1 MQKSVPMQ
9 KPVPMQKIVP
19 FLWFDSN
26 AEEAANFYTGIFK
39 DAAITHIGRAEG
51 KVFSVSFRL
60 EGQEFYAL
68 NGGPHYQFT
77 PAISLFINCETQAE
91 VDDLWERLS
100 AGGEKN
106 RCGWLTDKFGVTW
119 QVVPTILGKILTDPN
134 PQKAQASMQAMMT
147 MDKLDIAALQ
157 HAYDNA

>member
-1 MQKSVPMQ
+1 
-9 KPVPMQKIVP
+9 MQKIVP

-26 AEEAANFYTGIFK
+26 AEEAANFYTSIFK
-39 DAAITHIGRAEG
+39 DAVITHVGRADG
-51 KVFSVSFRL
+51 KVFSVTFKL

-100 AGGEKN
+100 AGGERN

-119 QVVPTILGKILTDPN
+119 QVVPTLLGKILTDSN
-134 PQKAQASMQAMMT
+134 PKKAQASMQAMMT
-147 MDKLDIAALQ
+147 MDKLDIAVLQ
-157 HAYDNA
+157 QAYDNA